1 MDDLAL
7 AHIHMRLRRV
17 ERQNRILIGLLCAAV
32 GVGLAVGSIAATN
45 AAPTVITADE
55 VRAHRFTLL
64 DPNGSVADDW
74 YSDGLNPPPAT
85 ETVRRLAPGYS
96 GWGYHG
102 P

>member
-1 MDDLAL
+1 MDDATLT
-7 AHIHMRLRRV
+7 HIQTRLRRL

-32 GVGLAVGSIAATN
+32 GVGSIAATN
-45 AAPTVITADE
+45 AAPNVITAEE

-64 DPNGSVADDW
+64 DPNGGVADDW

-85 ETVRRLAPGYS
+85 ETVRRWLPGYS
-96 GWGYHG
+96 GWGYHA